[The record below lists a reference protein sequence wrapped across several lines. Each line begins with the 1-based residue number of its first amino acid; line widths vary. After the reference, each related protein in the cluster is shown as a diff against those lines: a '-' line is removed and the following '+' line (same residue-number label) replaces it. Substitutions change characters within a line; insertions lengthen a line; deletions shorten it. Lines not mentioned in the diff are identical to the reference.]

1 MEKENNNKG
10 LEKEKFIQSATKDAL
25 LQLQQE
31 IEKHKIRCGELNS
44 DLDSFHKY
52 KKRCFNSV

>member
-44 DLDSFHKY
+44 DLD
-52 KKRCFNSV
+52 